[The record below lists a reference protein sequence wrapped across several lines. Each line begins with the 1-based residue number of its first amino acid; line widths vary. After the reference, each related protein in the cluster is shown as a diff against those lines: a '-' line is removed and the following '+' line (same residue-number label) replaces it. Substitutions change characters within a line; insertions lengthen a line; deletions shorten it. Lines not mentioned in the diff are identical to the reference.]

1 MDYKTACKILNL
13 ESEFKI
19 KKLRKQ
25 YYKMAMLY
33 HPDKN
38 IKKGSEE
45 RFQKINEA
53 YIYLQTHLKVEIEET
68 SLSYFSVI
76 KKCVNHLFPAVPWN
90 EVFLDSTLTGI
101 LTNCKKASLKIFNE
115 INKDKAFEVYSFLS
129 ANREIF
135 SVSEETLSE
144 MYIILQKKLTRDHLV
159 ILNPTIEDLMD
170 DKIYKLK
177 ILDMDFMVPLWN
189 HEVCFDISGAD
200 LIVKSL
206 PELEDHITID
216 NNNNIVCRFEG
227 KIKNV
232 LENKEIKIKIG
243 NKIFTILGE
252 SLTIK
257 SEQTHVLR
265 NKGLLKVD
273 ENDLYSIKTRGHIYI
288 DIKLS

>member
-135 SVSEETLSE
+135 SV
-144 MYIILQKKLTRDHLV
+144 
-159 ILNPTIEDLMD
+159 
-170 DKIYKLK
+170 
-177 ILDMDFMVPLWN
+177 
-189 HEVCFDISGAD
+189 
-200 LIVKSL
+200 
-206 PELEDHITID
+206 
-216 NNNNIVCRFEG
+216 
-227 KIKNV
+227 
-232 LENKEIKIKIG
+232 
-243 NKIFTILGE
+243 
-252 SLTIK
+252 
-257 SEQTHVLR
+257 
-265 NKGLLKVD
+265 
-273 ENDLYSIKTRGHIYI
+273 
-288 DIKLS
+288 